1 MIEIKQPGERLVFR
15 YDFADKLDGRVIAS
29 IVSIVSQPRGA
40 GANMTYDGEGHTDT
54 AVACEWIGGADGETY
69 LTTVVVED
77 DSGQNH
83 EIDGEIAVV
92 DLKFTVPLG
101 ITSTYLTA
109 EEYIARFGL
118 DETVRLTDQAGTG
131 TVGEALGK
139 ALTSAASRIEASLRT
154 RYTLPLAEAPEL
166 LKDIAAD
173 LARERLHTLY
183 PTPEVTARA
192 DRARAD
198 LKDIAAGKLELVV
211 DAEAVEEDAGD
222 LPTVYAPD
230 TIFTDSLLSSYRGR
244 MQ

>member
-1 MIEIKQPGERLVFR
+1 MVEIKQPAEKLVYS
-15 YDFADKLDGRVIAS
+15 YDFSTKLGEQSLDS
-29 IVSIVSQPRGA
+29 IVSAVSVAREGA
-40 GANMTYDGEGHTDT
+40 STLTKDNEAIDGD
-54 AVACEWIGGADGETY
+54 AVRVVWSGGDDGVTY
-69 LTTVVVED
+69 LTTVKVTDILGNEY
-77 DSGQNH
+77 
-83 EIDGEIAVV
+83 EIDGEITVV
-92 DLKFTVPLG
+92 DLAFTLPAG

-109 EEYIARFGL
+109 DEYVARFGL
-118 DETVRLTDQAGTG
+118 NETVTLTDQVGTG

-154 RYTLPLAEAPEL
+154 RYTLPLTTAPEL

-211 DAEAVEEDAGD
+211 GDEMVLEDAGD
-222 LPTVYAPD
+222 LPAIYAPEQ
-230 TIFTDSLLSSYRGR
+230 IFTDSLLSSYRGR